1 MHPVE
6 EKMALWRRRRPRC
19 TTARDSANS
28 EGGIE
33 KYCKPPSGGL
43 GGKIALKIWQFG
55 HFKKYENCIS
65 DVFSSVVNSL
75 PEYWKPDISHPN
87 WLSRLKKQKQRIKIY
102 TAWKASK
109 YGVILVRL
117 FLYSDWIRRF
127 EYYPRLLT
135 EVKQTRQTWQ
145 EYMRQSVRIAI
156 HHTDR
161 KHLETNLTSLKW
173 QRKHLT
179 KKWHFHH

>member
-33 KYCKPPSGGL
+33 KHCKPPSGGL
-43 GGKIALKIWQFG
+43 EGKIALKIWQFG

-65 DVFSSVVNSL
+65 DVFSNVVNSL

-109 YGVILVRL
+109 YGVISGPSFSVFRL
-117 FLYSDWIRRF
+117 N
-127 EYYPRLLT
+127 T
-135 EVKQTRQTWQ
+135 EIWVLSTVAHRSQADKADMTRVY
-145 EYMRQSVRIAI
+145 EPVS
-156 HHTDR
+156 
-161 KHLETNLTSLKW
+161 
-173 QRKHLT
+173 
-179 KKWHFHH
+179 